1 MAPRVVNDSGQGR
14 SSVNQTK
21 NRLDEKKVS
30 AWVDKPVTV
39 RQGEG
44 LDAEKLATFLRQHIP
59 DLKGSAALEVEQFPS
74 GHSNLT
80 YLLRIGER
88 ELVLRRPPFGAKIK
102 TAHDMGREYH
112 ILSRLAAVYARVPR
126 VLAYCEDESVLGAP
140 FYVME
145 RIKGVILRASAPKGL
160 DLNPAMMRALAENF
174 VSNLVEI
181 HAVDYQAA
189 GLGDLGRPAGY
200 VRRQIEGWTQRYVNA
215 RTDDIPD
222 IERVAAWLA
231 EHTPPDADVGGAL
244 IHNDYKYDNLV
255 LAPDDVSRIV
265 GVLDWEMATLGDP
278 LMDLGTSLG
287 YWVDPG
293 DPPELQAL
301 RFGLTTWPGNL
312 NRRELAQRYA
322 LLSGRD
328 VSNILFYYVYALL
341 KIAVIVQQIYARYK
355 AGFTQDERFARLIDA
370 VRVLGQTGM
379 LAIDKGRIDDL
390 TGA

>member
-1 MAPRVVNDSGQGR
+1 M
-14 SSVNQTK
+14 
-21 NRLDEKKVS
+21 
-30 AWVDKPVTV
+30 DKPATV
-39 RQGEG
+39 RPGEA
-44 LDAEKLATFLRQHIP
+44 LDADKLAAYLRQHVP
-59 DLKGSAALEVEQFPS
+59 GLPESAALQVEQFPS

-80 YLLRIGER
+80 YLLRVGER

-102 TAHDMGREYH
+102 TAHDMGREYL
-112 ILSRLAAVYARVPR
+112 ILSRLADVYAKVPR
-126 VLAYCEDESVLGAP
+126 VLAYCEDETVLGAR

-145 RIKGVILRASAPKGL
+145 RLRGIILRAAAPKGL
-160 DLNPAMMRALAENF
+160 ELSPTLMRALSENMLD
-174 VSNLVEI
+174 NLVEI
-181 HAVDYQAA
+181 HRVDYQAA

-200 VRRQIEGWTQRYVNA
+200 VRRQIEGWTQRYANA
-215 RTDDIPD
+215 RTDDVPD

-231 EHTPPDADVGGAL
+231 EHTPPDADSGSAL

-255 LAPDDVSRIV
+255 LSPDDPASII

-293 DPPELQAL
+293 DPPELQMV
-301 RFGLTTWPGNL
+301 RFGLTTLPGNL

-322 LLSGRD
+322 QQSGRD

-370 VRVLGQTGM
+370 VWALGRTAM

-390 TGA
+390 ADV